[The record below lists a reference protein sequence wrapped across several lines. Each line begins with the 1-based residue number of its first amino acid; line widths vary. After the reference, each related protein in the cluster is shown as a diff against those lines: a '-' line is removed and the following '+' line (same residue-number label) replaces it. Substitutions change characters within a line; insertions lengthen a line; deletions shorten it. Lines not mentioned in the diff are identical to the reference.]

1 MYDRFAGGR
10 ERALRTLE
18 RAFRDPGN
26 SAAAEVVWVA
36 ELDGRLGAAMA
47 AYPVEEALVRSRALL
62 GLALRG
68 SPFWRWP
75 GALRLYWL
83 SGRASPSPPTAA
95 FYIDALA
102 TDSRLRRRGL
112 ASALLAE
119 AERQARL
126 AMAEPAA
133 EAEGAMALAQVH
145 VRRSEVPQALA
156 VLESARERAIQQK
169 CAPAAG
175 LNQLRADVL
184 ARLGRF
190 ADAEAVLRDEI
201 RSAPGRAQA
210 YASLAVLVALQGR
223 PRHEVHEI
231 LDSMVKANPARDTVL
246 LAAKTLD
253 FLGDKDAAR
262 AWRKRAS

>member
-1 MYDRFAGGR
+1 MPRPVVRRPTPDEAARVAALLHESGAEMYDRFAGGR

-119 AERQARL
+119 AERQARARGL
-126 AMAEPAA
+126 PA
-133 EAEGAMALAQVH
+133 
-145 VRRSEVPQALA
+145 
-156 VLESARERAIQQK
+156 
-169 CAPAAG
+169 
-175 LNQLRADVL
+175 
-184 ARLGRF
+184 
-190 ADAEAVLRDEI
+190 
-201 RSAPGRAQA
+201 
-210 YASLAVLVALQGR
+210 VALDTR
-223 PRHEVHEI
+223 IEN
-231 LDSMVKANPARDTVL
+231 KPARALYVKEGFDEVAFRPATRSLPGFVAL
-246 LAAKTLD
+246 IKPIE
-253 FLGDKDAAR
+253 
-262 AWRKRAS
+262 